1 MAAEPG
7 QRTSTNQATTQ
18 QRQKQHQQKQQQRQQ
33 QNDQKRINL
42 AQYTNAADRIRT
54 IMRIAEGKR
63 QEDNNSARKVFG
75 CT

>member
-18 QRQKQHQQKQQQRQQ
+18 QRQKQHQQQRQQ

-42 AQYTNAADRIRT
+42 AQYTTAADRIRT

-63 QEDNNSARKVFG
+63 QEDNYSARKVFG
-75 CT
+75 CTL